1 MCPIFT
7 LNFDFILG
15 YEDYTSIPLGSKVY
29 VKYDNRIPIRIFNGD
44 TYVNESV
51 WAVMDNEY
59 GPTGEPKD
67 SLATFTWNIPFPYKS
82 YEYADGY
89 RVWQNTSPWNY
100 ASNSDKFKFN
110 ETGIRGAWIRQM
122 ITMWTAETRINL
134 SFAFNNESPE
144 KANIDQHFPLINYI
158 TRPYKWQTGSEE
170 DRTTFENNNN
180 LNPLYFSKYGYEW
193 NWWSYGGFR
202 FSPQTNIDYTKSQTT
217 TIYTSTPAVG
227 FTEQSDYCT
236 RIIWSE
242 RRPINIQNT
251 PTVKTFA
258 ANNYFDISDDT
269 GEIKFAFS
277 SLSNDKGNNL
287 YAITDSG
294 VCLLLVD
301 KRIIHEINA
310 NELAT
315 IGSDVGGIL
324 NQLWIDRT
332 IGMTDETWR
341 SWAEYS
347 NVLFFI
353 NDRGAFGFSDNE
365 LTELS
370 RNGFYE
376 LFERQFLSK
385 LKDGYISNLCG
396 VYNVKNKEYIFN
408 IEFDRNHSTMIYGVD
423 QKALQCQSSYNYDK
437 YLQLGHKLY
446 GMRNA
451 QTFELGIGNT
461 LFDGDITCY
470 IAGVSDKDA
479 YFDKEFIRIRV
490 NSPSKPEQIYFYDS
504 YDDYKT
510 NNYSSVVDAVA
521 NPISIKDYYGY
532 ECYIPRKDLAPHY
545 RQQGRVL
552 IFKIVSTTD
561 EEFLVVS
568 TGVQYKALK

>member
-1 MCPIFT
+1 
-7 LNFDFILG
+7 
-15 YEDYTSIPLGSKVY
+15 
-29 VKYDNRIPIRIFNGD
+29 
-44 TYVNESV
+44 
-51 WAVMDNEY
+51 
-59 GPTGEPKD
+59 
-67 SLATFTWNIPFPYKS
+67 
-82 YEYADGY
+82 
-89 RVWQNTSPWNY
+89 
-100 ASNSDKFKFN
+100 
-110 ETGIRGAWIRQM
+110 
-122 ITMWTAETRINL
+122 MWTAETRINL

-144 KANIDQHFPLINYI
+144 KANIDQHFPLVNYI
-158 TRPYKWQTGSEE
+158 TRPYKWNAGSEE

-180 LNPLYFSKYGYEW
+180 LNPLYFSKYGFEW
-193 NWWSYGGFR
+193 NWWAFGGFR
-202 FSPQTNIDYTKSQTT
+202 FTPQTNIDYTKSQTT
-217 TIYTSTPAVG
+217 TIYTSTPSVG
-227 FTEQSDYCT
+227 FTEQWEYCT

-251 PTVKTFA
+251 PTVKTFSA
-258 ANNYFDISDDT
+258 SNYFDISDDT
-269 GEIKFAFS
+269 GEIKFAWS
-277 SLSNDKGNNL
+277 SLSEDKGNNL
-287 YAITDSG
+287 YAVTDNG
-294 VCLLLVD
+294 ICLLLVD

-353 NDRGAFGFSDNE
+353 NDRGVFGFSDNQ

-376 LFERQFLSK
+376 LFERKFLSK
-385 LKDGYISNLCG
+385 LEDGYISNLCG

-408 IEFDRNHSTMIYGVD
+408 IEFEREHSTMIYGVD

-437 YLQLGHKLY
+437 YLQLGHRLY
-446 GMRNA
+446 GMRDA

-461 LFDGDITCY
+461 LFDGDMACY
-470 IAGVSDKDA
+470 IAGLSDKDA

-504 YDDYKT
+504 YDDYK
-510 NNYSSVVDAVA
+510 NDNYSSMVDAVA
-521 NPISIKDYYGY
+521 NPIAIKDYYGY